1 MKRMIVAAALAGVA
15 LSAEAGAE
23 TLTVYSNWHRE
34 AMDQLKAEFESLHPE
49 ITLEYFRAAGAE
61 LSTQFL
67 SEMQFGTGRADY
79 IISDVD
85 FMEVFK
91 ARGYLHQYAPDSVAQ
106 MNPAAIDEDGYWIP
120 IDFSPYVMVYNARAV
135 GEDVPTAWADMLD
148 ERFTDRIGIADP
160 RTSAGVQVPLTF
172 WTRTL
177 ADRGEPYG
185 VGFLEKLGALNP
197 ILTSGHRQLVDLV
210 VTGEIWIAAEM
221 PLAFV
226 TPAVEAGEP
235 IGIVW
240 PEEGSPTSPNAGAI
254 VAETDSLEAAKL
266 LHDYLASAEGQTF
279 LTENWGTV
287 PSHNDVVFTTP
298 DGQAIADVEIVRVQI
313 PAEEREENTQ
323 RFLTAVE

>member
-1 MKRMIVAAALAGVA
+1 
-15 LSAEAGAE
+15 
-23 TLTVYSNWHRE
+23 
-34 AMDQLKAEFESLHPE
+34 
-49 ITLEYFRAAGAE
+49 
-61 LSTQFL
+61 
-67 SEMQFGTGRADY
+67 
-79 IISDVD
+79 
-85 FMEVFK
+85 
-91 ARGYLHQYAPDSVAQ
+91 
-106 MNPAAIDEDGYWIP
+106 
-120 IDFSPYVMVYNARAV
+120 
-135 GEDVPTAWADMLD
+135 MLD